1 MACTVDYRLPGVIDR
16 WWWNRLPPYH
26 HLFLSASPLDHSDYG
41 RKGDVGQRA
50 LFAAAGYLSLQLK
63 KDHKSIVIAEKGRR
77 KLARLKAA
85 LRWRRGGVA
94 HILRI
99 FIIIFTQSDLYGTH
113 RAQWPRNKGNKLGY
127 IYKISTNLGKHN
139 TRWYHMTIKR

>member
-1 MACTVDYRLPGVIDR
+1 MMVEPT
-16 WWWNRLPPYH
+16 
-26 HLFLSASPLDHSDYG
+26 SPLSSPLSFCFASGSFGLWKEGED
-41 RKGDVGQRA
+41 GDRGHC
-50 LFAAAGYLSLQLK
+50 LQPRDISAE
-63 KDHKSIVIAEKGRR
+63 DHKSIVIAEKGRR

-113 RAQWPRNKGNKLGY
+113 RAQWPRNKGIKLGY

-139 TRWYHMTIKR
+139 TRWYHMAIKR